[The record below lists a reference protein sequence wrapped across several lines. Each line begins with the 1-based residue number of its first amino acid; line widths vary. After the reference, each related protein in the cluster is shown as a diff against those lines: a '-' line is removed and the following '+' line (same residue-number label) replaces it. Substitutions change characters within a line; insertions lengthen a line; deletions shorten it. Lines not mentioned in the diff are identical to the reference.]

1 VDELETMETR
11 RFQSKDTKDKI
22 AITDIL
28 KEELALHNEKFD
40 EKTWDDYLRRRDGD
54 LQSRLGT
61 ILAVDGTT
69 VAGFVLTEVR
79 YEMSGMPFGYIH
91 FPAVKRE
98 YKTKVEELLLLEA
111 VKYLKSLKLKVFRS
125 RISPSHAMAKSVVM
139 KLHFKQYEL
148 EWQLLEE

>member
-1 VDELETMETR
+1 METR
-11 RFQSKDTKDKI
+11 RFQSKDLNDKN

-40 EKTWDDYLRRRDGD
+40 EKAWEEYLRRRDGD

-61 ILAVDGTT
+61 ILAVDGAT

-79 YEMSGMPFGYIH
+79 HEMSGVPYGYIH

-98 YKTKVEELLLLEA
+98 YKTKVEEMLLLEA
-111 VKYLKSLKLKVFRS
+111 IKYLKSLKLKVFRS

-139 KLHFKQYEL
+139 KLHFKQFEL

>member
-1 VDELETMETR
+1 MAITTR

-28 KEELALHNEKFD
+28 KEELSLHNEAFD
-40 EKTWDDYLRRRDGD
+40 EKAWEELLRRRDGD

-61 ILAVDGTT
+61 ILAVDGET

-79 YEMSGMPFGYIH
+79 YEMSGKPFGYMH

-98 YKTKVEELLLLEA
+98 YKTKCEELLCLEA
-111 VKYLKSLKLKVFRS
+111 LKYLRSLKLKVFRS
-125 RISPSHAMAKSVVM
+125 RIAPSHGLAKSVVM
-139 KLHFKQYEL
+139 KIHFKQFEL
-148 EWQLLEE
+148 EWQLLDE